1 MLLTRNKTTQFP
13 GRINPRQ
20 TKTEVKQIPTGI
32 THRYS
37 TRSALALPDHSPASE
52 TNACAAAAPH
62 LQEQSVCWAQAG
74 QLAAWKTAGTALQ
87 SWVPLCGCSQHSNK
101 SPRGHKDNPRASQD
115 EIPRGERKVFIH
127 IRHSVP
133 LANKED
139 ETKAGGKVK
148 SCSKHRAAA
157 QQSLPAPGSAA
168 GCEHC
173 RTAQLC
179 ASTSQHPV
187 LGVRF
192 T

>member
-1 MLLTRNKTTQFP
+1 MCSSCASLTGAERVLGTSRAAGSLEDVQAQHCRAGFP
-13 GRINPRQ
+13 CG
-20 TKTEVKQIPTGI
+20 
-32 THRYS
+32 
-37 TRSALALPDHSPASE
+37 
-52 TNACAAAAPH
+52 AAPN
-62 LQEQSVCWAQAG
+62 
-74 QLAAWKTAGTALQ
+74 TATNPHVAT
-87 SWVPLCGCSQHSNK
+87 
-101 SPRGHKDNPRASQD
+101 RTTPRASQD

-139 ETKAGGKVK
+139 ETKPAGKVK

-187 LGVRF
+187 LGIRF

>member
-1 MLLTRNKTTQFP
+1 MHWLCQITALLQRPTRVQQLRLTYRSRACAGHKQGSWQP
-13 GRINPRQ
+13 GRR
-20 TKTEVKQIPTGI
+20 
-32 THRYS
+32 
-37 TRSALALPDHSPASE
+37 
-52 TNACAAAAPH
+52 
-62 LQEQSVCWAQAG
+62 
-74 QLAAWKTAGTALQ
+74 AGTALQ
-87 SWVPLCGCSQHSNK
+87 SWVSLWGCSQHSNK

-139 ETKAGGKVK
+139 ETKPAGKVK

-187 LGVRF
+187 LGIRF